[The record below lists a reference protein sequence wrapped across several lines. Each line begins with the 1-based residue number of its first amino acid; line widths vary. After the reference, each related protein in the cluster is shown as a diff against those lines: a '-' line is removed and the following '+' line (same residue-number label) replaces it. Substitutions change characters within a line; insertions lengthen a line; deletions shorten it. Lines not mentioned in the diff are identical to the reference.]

1 MYFLFVHFILS
12 LKPIFRVIFPEIEKA
27 YPTDCIDI
35 LLPIK
40 DWPNNTKEKESGE
53 NKLFLGRSLSRP
65 RSRRSYWT
73 GTSIGI
79 GKLFPL
85 SRSSKCA
92 SSKLPTKTLSKN
104 NFLRSHFTIFA
115 KKLSYDYVSIEI
127 CAYI

>member
-1 MYFLFVHFILS
+1 M
-12 LKPIFRVIFPEIEKA
+12 IFPEIEKA